1 MDGSNLHVLVE
12 AKKELLNQLTTTILP
27 LGLDTM
33 ENLYAESVIE
43 SGGKMVL
50 KNFQERIAGIPKWNN
65 YQIDAEVGKA
75 VDRCGGCLDEMIAA
89 VFVATVKIISSVRLS
104 RDSRKVSLKIPTN
117 DVFLLGVYTNIAKR
131 IYENPYV
138 FEKSSRHERRKD
150 LVELVDGVVE
160 ETVKEMLPINQILK
174 TYLHKNPMDIMKQE
188 SEDIHTAEINNV
200 SDDENIF
207 PGVGEG
213 LGGEEPTQE
222 DDENEGPI
230 EPEEPMGM
238 DMGSEEMAPE
248 LGERMEEDE
257 STKKINFRDTIG
269 RRDPPPIPSSTSAP
283 LNLPPSDEDDFIN
296 PGARR

>member
-104 RDSRKVSLKIPTN
+104 KDSRKVSLKIPTN
-117 DVFLLGVYTNIAKR
+117 DVFVLGVYTNVAKR
-131 IYENPYV
+131 IYEDPYIYQEV
-138 FEKSSRHERRKD
+138 VSRNDRRKD
-150 LVELVDGVVE
+150 LLKRMDGVVE

-174 TYLHKNPMDIMKQE
+174 TYLNKNAVDVMNGEPVEPEPEPAMEPE
-188 SEDIHTAEINNV
+188 SDM
-200 SDDENIF
+200 F
-207 PGVGEG
+207 PGDGE
-213 LGGEEPTQE
+213 LPVEEPFE
-222 DDENEGPI
+222 EPEM
-230 EPEEPMGM
+230 PEEPMEPM
-238 DMGSEEMAPE
+238 EPAEPSFPMSEEPMDAPQE
-248 LGERMEEDE
+248 ETKSFTFNDKIVKRAPMPPMEEE
-257 STKKINFRDTIG
+257 
-269 RRDPPPIPSSTSAP
+269 
-283 LNLPPSDEDDFIN
+283 EDFSIN
-296 PGARR
+296 PSARR